1 LQKRKEEKEKMIKIM
16 ELTLKE
22 KENLEEL
29 DKIK

>member
-1 LQKRKEEKEKMIKIM
+1 MIKIM

-29 DKIK
+29 DKIKQILDGFKV